1 MFILHGIKRYD
12 EEDVDAS
19 HFRFVQLFCFV
30 YIFVLIVLQL
40 FVYLFCLITR
50 IFLRNFGT
58 FCVRFMYGIY
68 FTMHVDMTFKTY
80 FTNNNERHCS
90 V

>member
-19 HFRFVQLFCFV
+19 HFRFVQLF
-30 YIFVLIVLQL
+30 
-40 FVYLFCLITR
+40 VYLFCLITR
-50 IFLRNFGT
+50 ISIRNFGT